1 MMTIIKLF
9 GYATLLAAVSAEGPG
24 YCSWSQCIEGYDFR
38 HQNTDTNTYQCH
50 GSKAACEVG
59 VCSIQNPG
67 KWCGDDAG
75 ESVDESPDTERNS
88 EDPCAVEGIDVCLS
102 EDATTAGVS
111 EECFV
116 LGARIAGRFE
126 ACMNCDPIVV
136 SAATVCPQC
145 TVAVIGRVRACQRTG
160 PAFDVK
166 ELLEGLMGALNGVDL
181 DALSAVL
188 NNLDLDTI
196 IDSLISNGDVTG
208 DAIDAS
214 FGDITRLLDVPEIAS
229 AFEDQNVDVVTLAA
243 AAKAAAE
250 SSGTVA
256 GSSALFFVL
265 AAASAAAT
273 FFV

>member
-1 MMTIIKLF
+1 
-9 GYATLLAAVSAEGPG
+9 
-24 YCSWSQCIEGYDFR
+24 
-38 HQNTDTNTYQCH
+38 
-50 GSKAACEVG
+50 
-59 VCSIQNPG
+59 
-67 KWCGDDAG
+67 
-75 ESVDESPDTERNS
+75 
-88 EDPCAVEGIDVCLS
+88 
-102 EDATTAGVS
+102 
-111 EECFV
+111 
-116 LGARIAGRFE
+116 
-126 ACMNCDPIVV
+126 
-136 SAATVCPQC
+136 
-145 TVAVIGRVRACQRTG
+145 
-160 PAFDVK
+160 
-166 ELLEGLMGALNGVDL
+166 
-181 DALSAVL
+181 VL